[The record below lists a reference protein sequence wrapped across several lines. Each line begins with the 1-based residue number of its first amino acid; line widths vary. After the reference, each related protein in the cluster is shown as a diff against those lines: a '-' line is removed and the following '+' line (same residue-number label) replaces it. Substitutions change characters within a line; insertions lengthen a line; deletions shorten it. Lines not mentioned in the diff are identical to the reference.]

1 MHDRETAHA
10 ATLRSVLEIFAE
22 ADLAEILD
30 VKTQTLASWR
40 AENKGPDYVKLGK
53 SIFYRKQDVLDW
65 INANVVLTRRQV

>member
-1 MHDRETAHA
+1 MHDQETARA
-10 ATLRSVLEIFAE
+10 ATLRSALDIFAE

-65 INANVVLTRRQV
+65 INANVVLTRRQS

>member
-1 MHDRETAHA
+1 MHDQETAHA
-10 ATLRSVLEIFAE
+10 AALRSVLDIFAE
-22 ADLAEILD
+22 TDLAEILD
-30 VKTQTLASWR
+30 VKPQTLASWR

>member
-1 MHDRETAHA
+1 MHDQETAHA
-10 ATLRSVLEIFAE
+10 AALRSVLEIFAE

-65 INANVVLTRRQV
+65 INANVVLTRRQI